1 MAKGIQRTTEQ
12 AGPIR
17 LRLIDKGLL
26 STPGHGYTAFTV
38 PQFDRYLLRRHAAAG
53 NTRDGGETD
62 GAD

>member
-1 MAKGIQRTTEQ
+1 M
-12 AGPIR
+12 
-17 LRLIDKGLL
+17 RLIDKGLL